1 MRRRNGAKWSTCLCA
16 YCVCLHWFKQPT
28 YMLLKVFFYFHFS
41 CFYGLYQ
48 IYRSRTSYTL
58 SVCVSGVFF
67 TEKNFHMKI
76 FAIKY
81 EKWPINMN
89 TPSHIFE
96 LFDKMGRAYN
106 TFLSLC
112 VSLSRY
118 DWLLLVFMEK
128 SVLITLK
135 DKNNLKQRSSA
146 KKKRQEKSIPF
157 MFMVFKFSH
166 PHSFTCMIML
176 VACIFLCYQ
185 LYHSWFNRFDLA
197 IDAQFVLS
205 GFIEV
210 CTFTFVLHNKHKSN
224 NKGPHLQWI
233 KKWFHDWKKIHSE
246 KALEISLCSLNW
258 IWA

>member
-58 SVCVSGVFF
+58 IVCVSGVFF

-106 TFLSLC
+106 TFLSLR
-112 VSLSRY
+112 VSFSL
-118 DWLLLVFMEK
+118 WLVVTRFYGEIRLDYFERQK
-128 SVLITLK
+128 QPETK
-135 DKNNLKQRSSA
+135 KQR

-210 CTFTFVLHNKHKSN
+210 CMFTFVLHNKHKSN
-224 NKGPHLQWI
+224 N
-233 KKWFHDWKKIHSE
+233 
-246 KALEISLCSLNW
+246 
-258 IWA
+258 